1 MATTSKTSKSVP
13 RLRYHANAYRFV
25 FAALRCMQ
33 ERLER
38 SLPGDDDPEAE
49 EEDAHITGQELL
61 EGVRQLARDQFGL
74 MAITVLRRWGVTS
87 TEDIGRMV
95 FELVERGEMR
105 KTDRDSL
112 DDFVGVYDFRDAF
125 DRDYQVDTR
134 AAFGRRKS

>member
-1 MATTSKTSKSVP
+1 V
-13 RLRYHANAYRFV
+13 
-25 FAALRCMQ
+25 
-33 ERLER
+33 
-38 SLPGDDDPEAE
+38 E

-74 MAITVLRRWGVTS
+74 MAITVLRRWGVTC

-125 DRDYQVDTR
+125 DRDYKVDTR
-134 AAFGRRKS
+134 GVFGRRKS